1 MKLALMAIALLL
13 LGTGGLVLFSEGRAL
28 SQLENKSAGFANGDG
43 FATAWAAQEFLQAL
57 ASSDTEWRQ
66 SAIGARLAEMPF
78 DPLLLGLKAEMLVEL
93 DVTASANLL
102 DQATA
107 IAPRDPRIQALRD
120 GLQARLQNLPSPA
133 SPLAE

>member
-13 LGTGGLVLFSEGRAL
+13 LGTGGLVLLSEGRAL

-66 SAIGARLAEMPF
+66 SAIEARLAEIPF
-78 DPLLLGLKAEMLVEL
+78 DPLLLGLKAEMLIEQ
-93 DVTASANLL
+93 DVAASANLL

-133 SPLAE
+133 SSLAE